1 MTHLEKDSLA
11 CVRKMISEG
20 YLLVGSHYYYEHK
33 KRDGCGAHN
42 RRDVQLLDTGEWA
55 FEGNRGNM
63 IKTNSI
69 SALARLLYKVF
80 TTEWKNQNGWK
91 KIYFKAGP
99 YKYQPLELFHD
110 FYRDYRLRKRYPEDL
125 LQVMKKHKEVTKAL
139 KQYAETLSK
148 VDRYKNDINKITNE
162 YAVKEAKLKANWR
175 IEQIEMERKHKDDIN
190 KIANKGAV
198 EEAKRKADWRIE
210 QFEMKRKKIKDDDEM
225 EREYK
230 FALHKKRMRELQHNT
245 DDESGEREV

>member
-1 MTHLEKDSLA
+1 MSKTHLEKNSLE

-33 KRDGCGAHN
+33 KRDGCRADN

-55 FEGNRGNM
+55 FESNRGNL
-63 IKTNSI
+63 IPKNSI

-99 YKYQPLELFHD
+99 YKDKPLELFHD
-110 FYRDYRLRKRYPEDL
+110 FYKDYWLREFHPEDL
-125 LQVMKKHKEVTKAL
+125 RRVMKKHKEVTKAL

-148 VDRYKNDINKITNE
+148 VDRYKNDINKIANE
-162 YAVKEAKLKANWR
+162 C
-175 IEQIEMERKHKDDIN
+175 
-190 KIANKGAV
+190 AV
-198 EEAKRKADWRIE
+198 EEAKRKSAWVV
-210 QFEMKRKKIKDDDEM
+210 
-225 EREYK
+225 
-230 FALHKKRMRELQHNT
+230 
-245 DDESGEREV
+245 EVAFYILLFLLVLVV